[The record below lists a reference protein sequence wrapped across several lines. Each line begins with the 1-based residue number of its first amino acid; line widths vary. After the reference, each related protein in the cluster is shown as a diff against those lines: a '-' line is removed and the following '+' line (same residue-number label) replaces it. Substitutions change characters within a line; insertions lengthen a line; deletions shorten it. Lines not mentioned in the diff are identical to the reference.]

1 MGGVNLGGCL
11 IQILGVDISMCPQ
24 NINLRTCV
32 KLLVISMRKNAKGE
46 GLGE

>member
-32 KLLVISMRKNAKGE
+32 KLLTISIRKNLKYE
-46 GLGE
+46 GFNE